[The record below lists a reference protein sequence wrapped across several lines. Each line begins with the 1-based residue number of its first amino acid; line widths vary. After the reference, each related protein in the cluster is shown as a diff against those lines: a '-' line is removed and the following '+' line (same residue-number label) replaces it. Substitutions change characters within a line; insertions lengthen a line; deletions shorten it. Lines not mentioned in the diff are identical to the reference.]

1 LALWTFSAWERAV
14 ADPIRIGIAGA
25 GRIVASEHAPR
36 FRKIP
41 GVELVAVANQTAE
54 SSRRAADALEIP
66 RAYRHWGEL
75 IEDDDLDAI
84 VIGTWPYLH
93 APIAIEALY
102 AGKHLMTEAR
112 MTTDVDSATAMVDAA
127 LDHPDLVAMVVPA
140 SFSVWADRAIGRV
153 LGDGTIGRL
162 QAVRVTWDGGPG
174 TDPGEFWRWQRKYSG
189 NNIMSLGILAEAL
202 VRWLGPAEWV
212 TAETQLHA
220 VRKPVPGGGA
230 VPTDVPDH
238 VHALIGF
245 GGEVTASVEMSTV
258 TLRGTGIH
266 AAFVGSEGTL
276 EADFGAGTLGLRRGG
291 ATGTLEAV
299 TIAPEEHDEW
309 RAERDFVAA
318 IRGEK
323 QVDLTD
329 FPTARRYMQIVDAV
343 HASNREGSRVV
354 LED

>member
-1 LALWTFSAWERAV
+1 V
-14 ADPIRIGIAGA
+14 AESIRIGIAGA
-25 GRIVASEHAPR
+25 GKIVASEHAPR

-75 IEDDDLDAI
+75 IEDDEIDA
-84 VIGTWPYLH
+84 VMIGTWPYLH
-93 APIAIEALY
+93 APIAVEALD
-102 AGKHLMTEAR
+102 AGKHVLTEAR
-112 MTTDVDSATAMVDAA
+112 MTTDVESATAMVDAA
-127 LDHPDLVAMVVPA
+127 RDHPELVAMVVPA

-174 TDPGEFWRWQRKYSG
+174 TDPAEHWRWQRRYSG
-189 NNIMSLGILAEAL
+189 NNVMALGILAEAM
-202 VRWLGPAEWV
+202 VRWLGPAQWV
-212 TAETQLHA
+212 TAETQLFNA
-220 VRKPVPGGGA
+220 RKPVPGGGA

-238 VHALIGF
+238 LNALIGF

-266 AAFVGSEGTL
+266 VAFVGTDGTL
-276 EADFGAGTLGLRRGG
+276 EADFGAGSLAVRRGG
-291 ATGTLEAV
+291 AAGSLEAV

-309 RAERDFVAA
+309 RAESDFVAA
-318 IRGEK
+318 IRGEA
-323 QVDLTD
+323 QVELTD

-343 HASNREGSRVV
+343 HEANREGQRIV
-354 LED
+354 LGD